1 MSVIRQPVSPSDH
14 VVHSRGM
21 PHISGTLS
29 LDWTR
34 ISEPGIANGD
44 GSVTLSAGRF
54 SSALAVSPEEP
65 IATSVPPPRTNAAS
79 ASQPAWP
86 TPRAQWKRSGTV
98 FGFSPLTIRDCEM
111 PSGIRIVS

>member
-1 MSVIRQPVSPSDH
+1 VSPSDH

-21 PHISGTLS
+21 PQSSGTPS
-29 LDWTR
+29 EVCTR
-34 ISEPGIANGD
+34 INEPGIANGD
-44 GSVTLSAGRF
+44 GSVTLSAGRL

-65 IATSVPPPRTNAAS
+65 IATSVPPPRTNAS
-79 ASQPAWP
+79 VSQPAWP
-86 TPRAQWKRSGTV
+86 APRAQWTRSGTL